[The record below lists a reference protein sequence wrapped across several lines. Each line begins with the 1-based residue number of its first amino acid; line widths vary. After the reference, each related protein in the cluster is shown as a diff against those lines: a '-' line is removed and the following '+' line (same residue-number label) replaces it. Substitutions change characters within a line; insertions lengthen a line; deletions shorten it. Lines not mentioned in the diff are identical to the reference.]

1 VLLVVVVVFLLGW
14 ASQSRI
20 AVPPKWLQWADRYV
34 INVAL
39 PAVIVAKVSQV
50 EITGASGIPVLAAWG
65 SMGFCG
71 AVVLI
76 AGRRLAWSQS
86 QIGALLLVAV
96 LGNTSFLGI
105 EVVRTL
111 LGDSHVAAA
120 VTYDQLGTFLALS
133 LYGSWVAGKYGASA
147 SGWRSVAHRVSR
159 FTPFIALL
167 VSVAVRGI
175 DIPSQAL
182 SVLDGVGLT
191 VAPVAMAVLGARF
204 NLRWSS
210 RVKWIV
216 VGGLSVKMVAAPLAL
231 LLIGSAFGDVSSI
244 EWSASVLQSAAP
256 PMVTAGVVAIAAG
269 LDEELVVAMVGT
281 GTLFSFLSLPL
292 FSLII

>member
-1 VLLVVVVVFLLGW
+1 
-14 ASQSRI
+14 
-20 AVPPKWLQWADRYV
+20 
-34 INVAL
+34 
-39 PAVIVAKVSQV
+39 
-50 EITGASGIPVLAAWG
+50 
-65 SMGFCG
+65 
-71 AVVLI
+71 
-76 AGRRLAWSQS
+76 
-86 QIGALLLVAV
+86 
-96 LGNTSFLGI
+96 
-105 EVVRTL
+105 
-111 LGDSHVAAA
+111 
-120 VTYDQLGTFLALS
+120 
-133 LYGSWVAGKYGASA
+133 
-147 SGWRSVAHRVSR
+147 VSR